1 MDPLTRRCGVLA
13 MLLLSCAQVIPAT
26 AQLQT
31 MSIEKIADGV
41 YGAIWSEMIQDPVH
55 ANSLIIIGETGVAVV
70 DADYTPSAARATVA
84 EIRKLT
90 NLPVR
95 YVITT
100 HWHDDHI
107 FGNQV
112 YRDAY
117 PGVEF
122 VAQTRVRTSM
132 IARAQEHRDELV
144 ASYGK
149 AFTTVTTRLAKGI
162 NGKGEPMT
170 AADRARHVAALAMY
184 RSYLADFKS
193 VQIVL
198 PTITFV
204 DSITLHL
211 GNREVQVHS
220 YGMGNTLG
228 DAVIWLPKEKIVA
241 VGDLVVWPVPYIYGG
256 FPASWGRVLQA
267 VRALGPAVVVP
278 GHGPVMR
285 EFGYFDQV
293 AGLLKAMSSQ
303 ASDAVA
309 RGLTLDEARKRFDLT
324 SFHEGFVAGKE
335 AREGT
340 WAASILESGI
350 KAAYDEAKGT
360 FDKDA

>member
-1 MDPLTRRCGVLA
+1 MDSLKRHHGAAILLA
-13 MLLLSCAQVIPAT
+13 IACLRAASAG

-31 MSIEKIADGV
+31 RSIEKITDGV
-41 YGAIWSEMIQDPVH
+41 YGAIWSEMKKDPVQ

-70 DADYTPSAARATVA
+70 DADYTPSAARGTVA

-90 NLPVR
+90 KLPVR

-112 YRDAY
+112 YRDAF

-122 VAQTRVRTSM
+122 VAQVNVRNSM
-132 IARAQEHRDELV
+132 IAKAKEHQQELV
-144 ASYGK
+144 TSYGK
-149 AFTTVTTRLAKGI
+149 ALETVTTRLAKGI

-170 AADRARHVAALAMY
+170 PADRNRHLAAQSLY
-184 RSYLADFKS
+184 RQYLVDFKS

-204 DSITLHL
+204 DEITLHL
-211 GNREVQVHS
+211 GNREVEVHS
-220 YGMGNTLG
+220 FGKGNTLG
-228 DAVIWLPKEKIVA
+228 DAVIWLPKEKIAA

-256 FPASWGRVLQA
+256 FPDSWGRVLQA
-267 VRALGPAVVVP
+267 VRALNPAVVVP

-285 EFGYFDQV
+285 EFSYVDQV
-293 AGLLKAMSSQ
+293 AALLKAMSTQ
-303 ASDAVA
+303 ATAAVA
-309 RGLTLDEARKRFDLT
+309 RGLSLEDTRKGFDLT
-324 SFHEGFVAGKE
+324 SFHEALVAGKPE
-335 AREGT
+335 REET
-340 WAASILESGI
+340 WAESIVESGI
-350 KAAYDEAKGT
+350 KAAYDEAKKKPDPG
-360 FDKDA
+360 A